1 MEFSAIFDSST
12 SFTQLRDPVY
22 TFISKIFN
30 SQVTEKRHSSNSQI
44 PFEYCHDLRSSTSSS
59 SSLHDSNS
67 NTPPISPLH
76 SPATSPSSPSHTLAA
91 SPALVIHPEAIASS
105 SHSSKLK
112 AFTYAL
118 MILFVSFFTI
128 V

>member
-44 PFEYCHDLRSSTSSS
+44 PFEYCHDLSANQTSYMIPTMN
-59 SSLHDSNS
+59 LAMKGGEQYY
-67 NTPPISPLH
+67 L
-76 SPATSPSSPSHTLAA
+76 TSPTEVFST
-91 SPALVIHPEAIASS
+91 
-105 SHSSKLK
+105 KG
-112 AFTYAL
+112 
-118 MILFVSFFTI
+118 
-128 V
+128 